1 MPKLLISRAS
11 SNWIKYQQENKN
23 TIAMAPM
30 PRDTSWVHWA
40 IVTYSERNR
49 SAYLQFMF
57 QVPWIEF
64 PSPKRSTKEHVPW
77 AVVLHETPHLN
88 NHCWCHSMSQFH
100 SHHGL
105 FMPFREEEKRDLFHG
120 YKLTRDEIG
129 WNWSLFGFHPFL
141 YFGFFWWLHVTAK
154 QINFNFGFHQAWEV
168 GAIHI
173 SNYHPGSAELG
184 GIVQKSGV
192 KCEGKQ

>member
-1 MPKLLISRAS
+1 MDRFGYIWFNHNITFLSHNSMAAFLISSKKAHLRFRHRKAIDKLLTKSRDAMPKLLISRAS

-64 PSPKRSTKEHVPW
+64 PSPKKTTKEHVPW

-105 FMPFREEEKRDLFHG
+105 FMPFR
-120 YKLTRDEIG
+120 
-129 WNWSLFGFHPFL
+129 
-141 YFGFFWWLHVTAK
+141 
-154 QINFNFGFHQAWEV
+154 
-168 GAIHI
+168 
-173 SNYHPGSAELG
+173 
-184 GIVQKSGV
+184 
-192 KCEGKQ
+192 